1 MVPEMPRDI
10 EVGLLRAF
18 VAVSDTG
25 GMTSAGRLLNLT
37 QAAVSQQVKRL
48 EDLLQ
53 LTLFDRSQRQ
63 IRLTENGERL
73 LAYANRIISL
83 NDEVWGFMT
92 SPHFEGEVR
101 LGVPDDIINVYM
113 PPILRAFKH
122 SWPRVNISLT
132 SKTTPELLELLN
144 NNEIDLTLTTEQTP
158 GSPEQ
163 LLLADPLVWVGAH
176 DGEAH
181 KTNPLPVAFGSEKCV
196 FRSAAVK
203 VLTQDGRDWQF
214 ICQSSNMAP
223 LYATLEADMAVAPF
237 MARSVP
243 EHLKILGDDC
253 NLPELPT
260 FYVNLC
266 LPQAGVNDIAAEFAK
281 IIRENFRSRFPMAA

>member
-1 MVPEMPRDI
+1 MPRDI

-18 VAVSDTG
+18 VAVSDSG

-53 LTLFDRSQRQ
+53 LTLFDRSQKQ
-63 IRLTENGERL
+63 IRLTEDGERL
-73 LAYANRIISL
+73 MAQANRIISL

-101 LGVPDDIINVYM
+101 LGVPDDIINIYM
-113 PPILRAFKH
+113 PPILRSFKQT
-122 SWPRVNISLT
+122 WPRVNISLT

-163 LLLADPLVWVGAH
+163 LLLADPLVWVGAREG
-176 DGEAH
+176 DAH
-181 KTNPLPVAFGSEKCV
+181 KLNPLPVAFGSEKCA

-203 VLTQDGRDWQF
+203 VLTRDKRDWRF

-223 LYATLEADMAVAPF
+223 LFATLEADMAVAPF

-243 EHLKILGDDC
+243 DHLKILGDDC
-253 NLPELPT
+253 NLPDLPT
-260 FYVNLC
+260 FYINLH
-266 LPQAGVNDIAAEFAK
+266 LPPAGVGDIASEFART
-281 IIRENFRSRFPMAA
+281 IRENFRYRYPMAA